1 MRQRIVA
8 SVVAGLLGLGSLQGP
23 ASAQGLAVDPG
34 SPVEPVR
41 VGVDRAVVV
50 ESQLPFSELSIANP
64 EIADISTLSDRSI
77 YVLGRAPGRTSLT
90 LFDREGGLI
99 SNVEVQVTPDLSEFK
114 ERLGQILPGERI
126 DVRSAGT
133 GLVLS
138 GTVSSTARLERA
150 LELARLYAPDAVS
163 NLMTVGGTQQV
174 MLKVRF
180 AEMQRSVRK
189 GLAAGV
195 TASDRDVGPD
205 QTFGIESATGRGRL
219 LDGAIGAPGGT
230 NLDIVPDVAGAAAI
244 GIGTSSA
251 ALGILVDALEERR
264 AVRTLA
270 EPNLSALSGQEAK
283 FLAGGE
289 FPVPVAQQD
298 GVVTIEFKP
307 FGIEL
312 AFIPHVVDG
321 GVINLELAA
330 SVSSLD
336 PSSGLTQ
343 NGLDIDAFRRRE
355 TSTTVEMR
363 DGESFAIAGLV
374 SDDFE
379 DAVDQV
385 PFLGDL
391 PVLGALFRSS
401 SYQREQSELVVIVTA
416 HLVSPVRGEAYVLPT
431 DLVRLPTEREIF
443 DAGQVEA
450 GGAAEVARQ
459 GFQGSYGYVLD

>member
-8 SVVAGLLGLGSLQGP
+8 TAAAVLLALTAPGQGVR
-23 ASAQGLAVDPG
+23 AQGLSVRPG
-34 SPVEPVR
+34 TPAEPVEVA
-41 VGVDRAVVV
+41 VDRAVVV
-50 ESQLPFSELSIANP
+50 ESRLPFSELSIANP
-64 EIADISTLSDRSI
+64 DIADISTLSDRSI
-77 YVLGRAPGRTSLT
+77 YVLGKRPGRTSLT
-90 LFDREGGLI
+90 LFDMEGNLI

-114 ERLGQILPGERI
+114 ERLGQILPGEPI
-126 DVRSAGT
+126 EVRSAGT

-150 LELARLYAPDAVS
+150 LDLAQLYAPDGVS

-189 GLAAGV
+189 SLSAGV
-195 TASDRDVGPD
+195 TLDANDGFDGLNAA
-205 QTFGIESATGRGRL
+205 GGRGAL
-219 LDGAIGAPGGT
+219 
-230 NLDIVPDVAGAAAI
+230 VPDAAVGSVGATALNAVPDANGAAALAI
-244 GIGTSSA
+244 GSSSA
-251 ALGILVDALEERR
+251 ALGLLIDALEARR

-270 EPNLSALSGQEAK
+270 EPNLSALSGQEAT

-289 FPVPVAQQD
+289 FPVPVAQED
-298 GVVTIEFKP
+298 GVVTIDFKP

-312 AFIPHVVDG
+312 AFVPSVVDG
-321 GVINLELAA
+321 DVINLQLSAA
-330 SVSSLD
+330 VSSID
-336 PSSGLTQ
+336 SSSGITA
-343 NGLDIDAFRRRE
+343 NGFAVDSFRRRE

-363 DGESFAIAGLV
+363 DGESFAIAGLL

-391 PVLGALFRSS
+391 PVLGKLFRSA

-416 HLVSPVRGEAYVLPT
+416 HLVSPVRGEAFVLPT
-431 DLVRLPTEREIF
+431 DLVRLPTEREIL
-443 DAGQVEA
+443 GQGRTEV

-459 GFQGSYGYVLD
+459 GVQGSHGYVMD

>member
-1 MRQRIVA
+1 MRQRIIAAVA
-8 SVVAGLLGLGSLQGP
+8 AGLLGL
-23 ASAQGLAVDPG
+23 ASPPEGAVAQALTVDPG
-34 SPVEPVR
+34 TPAEPVEVA
-41 VGVDRAVVV
+41 VDRAVVV
-50 ESQLPFSELSIANP
+50 RSQLPFSELSIANP

-90 LFDREGGLI
+90 LFDMEGQLI
-99 SNVEVQVTPDLSEFK
+99 SNVEVQVTPDLTEFK
-114 ERLGQILPGERI
+114 ERLRQILPGEPI
-126 DVRSAGT
+126 DVRSAGG

-138 GTVSSTARLERA
+138 GTVSSTARLDRA
-150 LELARLYAPDAVS
+150 LELARLYAGEEVS
-163 NLMTVGGTQQV
+163 NLLTVAGMQQV

-195 TASDRDVGPD
+195 TARDQDFGSDR
-205 QTFGIESATGRGRL
+205 TFGIDVGTGRGRL
-219 LDGAIGAPGGT
+219 LQGDTGAPGSQI
-230 NLDIVPDVAGAAAI
+230 LDIVPDVTGAAAI
-244 GIGTSSA
+244 GIGSSSA
-251 ALGILVDALEERR
+251 ALNILFDALEEKR

-289 FPVPVAQQD
+289 FPVPVAQED

-330 SVSSLD
+330 AVSSLD
-336 PSSGLTQ
+336 PTSGFTQEGLTI
-343 NGLDIDAFRRRE
+343 GGFRRRE

-391 PVLGALFRSS
+391 PVLGKLFRSAS
-401 SYQREQSELVVIVTA
+401 FQREQSELVVIVTA
-416 HLVSPVRGEAYVLPT
+416 HLVSPVRGEAYVAPT
-431 DLVRLPTEREIF
+431 DVLRPPTEREIF
-443 DAGQVEA
+443 DGGRIEP

-459 GFQGSYGYVLD
+459 GYQGSYGYVLD